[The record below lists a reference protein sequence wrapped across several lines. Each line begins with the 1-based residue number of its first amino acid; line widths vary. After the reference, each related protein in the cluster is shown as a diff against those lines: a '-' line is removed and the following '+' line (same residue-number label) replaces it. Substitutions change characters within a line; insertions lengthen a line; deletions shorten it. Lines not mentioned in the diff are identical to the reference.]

1 MVRDAEVARRAA
13 RAALVLALAAG
24 PVAACG
30 TGGGPDAAPP
40 SHGPAARTDQVP
52 PELQKAVNDAETAA
66 QQGER
71 EMADQP

>member
-1 MVRDAEVARRAA
+1 MVRGAEVARRAA
-13 RAALVLALAAG
+13 RAAVVLALAAG

-30 TGGGPDAAPP
+30 TGGGPGAAPG
-40 SHGPAARTDQVP
+40 HGPSARTDQIP